1 MKTTSSGDA
10 PETVSNSRVRWR
22 SSVVALA
29 ALGATAG
36 LAGCSPQPEYR
47 RNGYSSR
54 ADCLR
59 DYPSGPCEGSRGGGG
74 HFYGPWY
81 GRGQRAL
88 LANDPG
94 PGTSAVNGRSQ
105 LADPSAS
112 VTRRGGFGST
122 GRAGGYRGG

>member
-1 MKTTSSGDA
+1 MKPVSGADA
-10 PETVSNSRVRWR
+10 QEKAGARQVRWR

-29 ALGATAG
+29 ALGATAS

-59 DYPSGPCEGSRGGGG
+59 DYPSGPCEGSRSAGG

-81 GRGQRAL
+81 GGSQRAL
-88 LANDPG
+88 PANDPG
-94 PGTSAVNGRSQ
+94 PGASAVNGRSQ

-112 VTRRGGFGST
+112 VTRRGGFGAT